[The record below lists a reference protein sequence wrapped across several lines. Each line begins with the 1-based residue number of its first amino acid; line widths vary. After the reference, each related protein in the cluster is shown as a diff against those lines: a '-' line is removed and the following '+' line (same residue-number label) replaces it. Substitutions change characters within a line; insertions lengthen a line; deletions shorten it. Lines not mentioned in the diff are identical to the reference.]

1 MGFFFILVK
10 YYLSFCFNGLQ
21 RETRYADNAS
31 YPDIQA
37 ARSTEQLI
45 ALNDSSM
52 KAMSEL
58 HPTSG
63 EGTSFSR
70 FGMMN

>member
-1 MGFFFILVK
+1 M
-10 YYLSFCFNGLQ
+10 YLFHCFVEEFTVYTFQGQ
-21 RETRYADNAS
+21 TTCTDDPS

-37 ARSTEQLI
+37 ARSIEQLI

-58 HPTSG
+58 HRTSS
-63 EGTSFSR
+63 EGTSFTR
-70 FGMMN
+70 FESLS